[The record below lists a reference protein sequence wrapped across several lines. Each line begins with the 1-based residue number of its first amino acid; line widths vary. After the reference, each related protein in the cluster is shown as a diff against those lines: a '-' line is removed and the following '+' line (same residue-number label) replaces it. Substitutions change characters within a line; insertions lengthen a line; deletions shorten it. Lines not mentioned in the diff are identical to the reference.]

1 MIRSSGDT
9 GFDVLLRVSQAD
21 SLQQMQ
27 DIACRACA
35 HLGYNRVLLFAVTGQ
50 EDVTVDRIYWIEGDW
65 FGDGSPVDADTY
77 LAHCP
82 VTRHILSVREPFFWA
97 KTAEHGYQVVR
108 KPGRRGINGF
118 QVPVYGPMGLEGA
131 ASFGGLRPDGSARAQ
146 LFLSLLGAAAFR
158 RSSQLVEGAAK
169 DPTNRRLSDR
179 EREVLGLIAA
189 GRRQAEIATS
199 LGISGRTVENH
210 LRNIRQRIGVKTTAQ
225 AVQAAIRLGE
235 LTPFDDE

>member
-1 MIRSSGDT
+1 M
-9 GFDVLLRVSQAD
+9 
-21 SLQQMQ
+21 
-27 DIACRACA
+27 
-35 HLGYNRVLLFAVTGQ
+35 
-50 EDVTVDRIYWIEGDW
+50 
-65 FGDGSPVDADTY
+65 
-77 LAHCP
+77 
-82 VTRHILSVREPFFWA
+82 
-97 KTAEHGYQVVR
+97 
-108 KPGRRGINGF
+108 
-118 QVPVYGPMGLEGA
+118 
-131 ASFGGLRPDGSARAQ
+131 
-146 LFLSLLGAAAFR
+146 
-158 RSSQLVEGAAK
+158 EGAAK